1 MKICG
6 KVKLNV
12 NSLQSGVYKYI
23 HYAQKLFD
31 KQICWLIKIIMLLV
45 KITTKR
51 ES

>member
-1 MKICG
+1 M
-6 KVKLNV
+6 

-23 HYAQKLFD
+23 YYAQKSFD
-31 KQICWLIKIIMLLV
+31 KQICLLIKIIMLLV